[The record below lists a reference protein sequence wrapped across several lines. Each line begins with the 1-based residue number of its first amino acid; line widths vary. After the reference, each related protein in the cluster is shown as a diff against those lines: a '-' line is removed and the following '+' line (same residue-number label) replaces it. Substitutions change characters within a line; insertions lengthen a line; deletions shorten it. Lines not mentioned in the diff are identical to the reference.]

1 MGVYCF
7 LCGGER
13 IGVYRVMWLPDHGDV
28 FLLNDLFFYFLE
40 AFLIPRWRAR
50 RILLLRAQNIRSK
63 GVVGLVVGGR

>member
-1 MGVYCF
+1 M
-7 LCGGER
+7 
-13 IGVYRVMWLPDHGDV
+13 YRVMWLLDHGDV
-28 FLLNDLFFYFLE
+28 FLLNDLFYFLE